1 MTDTPALIKRL
12 YVLNPDAVLLDD
24 MDSAIV
30 GLAHIGVF
38 GPVPVYSKQKIYDK
52 MATAG
57 LSKDEI
63 VECYQSKC
71 LGLWAGEHTP
81 VIIEDA
87 AGDTE

>member
-1 MTDTPALIKRL
+1 MIDTPTLIKRL

-30 GLAHIGVF
+30 CLANIGVF

-52 MATAG
+52 MAAAG
-57 LSKDEI
+57 LSKDDI

-71 LGLWAGEHTP
+71 VGLWAGEHTP
-81 VIIEDA
+81 VILEDA
-87 AGDTE
+87 AGETK